1 MNMEKTQDVPEYEI
15 EGLMR
20 TLKELGIKGI
30 MENTDVIL
38 LNHIIERGYF
48 RHHREGIIPSL
59 KENTDMEYGEIMELI
74 NKWDRWKKY
83 LPSYS
88 LKLNQKLDKINR
100 EMNSIIPFRYVGDR
114 LIGFVENKEKG
125 IDALDGLGNHH
136 ILLGTINKENWSINW
151 NPYWVINPDVNRYVV
166 GEIKRLK
173 ENSWF

>member
-30 MENTDVIL
+30 MENTDVIV
-38 LNHIIERGYF
+38 LNHIIERGYIP
-48 RHHREGIIPSL
+48 HHREGIISSL
-59 KENTDMEYGEIMELI
+59 KENTDMEYGEIMDLI

-100 EMNSIIPFRYVGDR
+100 EMNSIVPFRYVGDR

-125 IDALDGLGNHH
+125 IDVLDGLGNHH

-151 NPYWVINPDVNRYVV
+151 NPYWVINPYVNRYVV

>member
-1 MNMEKTQDVPEYEI
+1 MNMEKTQDVPDYEI

-30 MENTDVIL
+30 MENTDVIV
-38 LNHIIERGYF
+38 LNHIIERGYIP
-48 RHHREGIIPSL
+48 HHREGIISSL
-59 KENTDMEYGEIMELI
+59 KENTDMEYGEIMDLI

-88 LKLNQKLDKINR
+88 LKLNQKLDNINR
-100 EMNSIIPFRYVGDR
+100 EMNSIVPFRYVGDR
-114 LIGFVENKEKG
+114 LIGFVENKNNE
-125 IDALDGLGNHH
+125 IDVLDGLGNHH
-136 ILLGTINKENWSINW
+136 ILLGTINKNTWSINW

>member
-1 MNMEKTQDVPEYEI
+1 MEKTQDVPDYEI

-30 MENTDVIL
+30 MENTDVIV
-38 LNHIIERGYF
+38 LNHIIERGYIP
-48 RHHREGIIPSL
+48 HHREGIISSL
-59 KENTDMEYGEIMELI
+59 KENTDMEYGEIMDLI

-88 LKLNQKLDKINR
+88 LKLNQKLDNINR
-100 EMNSIIPFRYVGDR
+100 EMNSIVPFRYVGDR
-114 LIGFVENKEKG
+114 LIGFVENKNNE
-125 IDALDGLGNHH
+125 IDVLDGLGNHH
-136 ILLGTINKENWSINW
+136 ISLGTINKNTWSINW

>member
-1 MNMEKTQDVPEYEI
+1 MEKTQDVPEYEI

-30 MENTDVIL
+30 MENTDVIV
-38 LNHIIERGYF
+38 LNHIIERGYIP
-48 RHHREGIIPSL
+48 HHREGIISSL

-100 EMNSIIPFRYVGDR
+100 EMNSIVPFRYVGDR

-125 IDALDGLGNHH
+125 IDVLDGLGNHH

-151 NPYWVINPDVNRYVV
+151 NPYWVINPYVNRYVV